1 MAEAGDLDRLGESI
15 YDLTGRQLSTE
26 ELLRVASGTDIDRLA
41 QRISVITGI
50 SVDEALRQL
59 RDAQS
64 IDDLIQQ
71 LNLDSERFLDII
83 ARDEEVLN
91 FQTRVKGL
99 MVPRDRVIS
108 GIKSD
113 ENLDVDRFRSRLKN
127 TFRPR

>member
-99 MVPRDRVIS
+99 MVPRDKVIS